1 MGTQP
6 RSTALLQMTATSSTS
21 KEYQQEENRPNRFP
35 MVQSQLYFF
44 SMVFYVL
51 HLTGLQICL
60 TRVSD
65 SFWLMQDMTC
75 GLEMSEGILMDF
87 VMSNILCIQMNFG
100 LLGKLVIFP
109 FLKQHWHE
117 EVLDFSFNCSRLRR
131 TNKLPYSFHWTSK
144 KDFPVQT

>member
-21 KEYQQEENRPNRFP
+21 KEYQQEENRLNRFP
-35 MVQSQLYFF
+35 MIQSPLYFF
-44 SMVFYVL
+44 SMVFYVPR
-51 HLTGLQICL
+51 LTGLQICP
-60 TRVSD
+60 TRALV

-100 LLGKLVIFP
+100 LLGKLVIF
-109 FLKQHWHE
+109 
-117 EVLDFSFNCSRLRR
+117 
-131 TNKLPYSFHWTSK
+131 
-144 KDFPVQT
+144 